1 MHMEF
6 KTLSG
11 RVFSE
16 QQAIDLLVSLTAS
29 DANSEKKWRG
39 FYNSLSPAELQQE
52 WNDHWS
58 SNWSVAM
65 AASVYWRT
73 SLGISARAYD
83 NVPDNKQ

>member
-39 FYNSLSPAELQQE
+39 FYNSLSLAELQQE

-58 SNWSVAM
+58 SN
-65 AASVYWRT
+65 
-73 SLGISARAYD
+73 
-83 NVPDNKQ
+83 

>member
-16 QQAIDLLVSLTAS
+16 QQAIDLLVSLMAS
-29 DANSEKKWRG
+29 DANSEKKWRR
-39 FYNSLSPAELQQE
+39 FLNSLSPAELQQE

-58 SNWSVAM
+58 SN
-65 AASVYWRT
+65 
-73 SLGISARAYD
+73 
-83 NVPDNKQ
+83 

>member
-39 FYNSLSPAELQQE
+39 FYTSLSPAQLQPE

-58 SNWSVAM
+58 SN
-65 AASVYWRT
+65 
-73 SLGISARAYD
+73 
-83 NVPDNKQ
+83 

>member
-11 RVFSE
+11 RVLSE

-39 FYNSLSPAELQQE
+39 FYNSLSHAELQHE

-58 SNWSVAM
+58 SN
-65 AASVYWRT
+65 
-73 SLGISARAYD
+73 
-83 NVPDNKQ
+83 